1 MMPCWRPVRMA
12 AIALLF
18 VFVLLLAGLL
28 WYRVDYLQA
37 TYGRTV
43 GCSDCFVGNVMIH
56 DLTYLSVLLLLA
68 LIGFWLRPRVLSLP
82 LRMVALAGLLLY
94 ALDIAVAQQFAT
106 RLRFG
111 DVVVY
116 GAQPEVIWKH
126 LGNTGM
132 LDPRAIAAAVA
143 GLAFAV
149 LFLLLPSIGDLR
161 WRGFALLALLPVG
174 GAVAGEVLHADPYVH
189 NWALRNVLAVNLGSG
204 VSRPYS
210 AATVDRALAAA
221 APAEACSPGR
231 GERLDLIVLILESWS
246 PYQSALF
253 GGLNDW
259 TPRLDAIAR
268 DNAYYTDFRA
278 AGFSTNEGLM
288 GILVGMEFL
297 SPTKRFFDL
306 WPFET
311 AWGMSR
317 TLPGMLAVRGYRTS
331 FLTSGNLA
339 FSRKDRWLPQI
350 GFDHVEGHDH
360 PSYAGQPRLHFD
372 APPDAA
378 LYARALAHLDEPGE
392 GAPRLLVI
400 ENVSS
405 HHPYIHPIS
414 RKRSAEA
421 VFRYM
426 DTTVGEFYEAL
437 RTRGFFEHGRLLIVS
452 DHRAMV
458 PIGAEEL
465 ARFGPRGLS
474 LVPAIWV
481 GPGVPHAAVDVPF
494 HQADILETV
503 DRSTAERSCSP
514 FGVRD
519 MLAPAESRPRCLFHA
534 RGDDRDL
541 IDVFCPQGE
550 ATVALA
556 GDDSRVTAGDGFPSR
571 LSAEILERIARYRIV
586 GDARENAW
594 RRAQGKP

>member
-1 MMPCWRPVRMA
+1 MKPARRSSWVA
-12 AIALLF
+12 AVASLA
-18 VFVLLLAGLL
+18 VFALLLAGLL
-28 WYRVDYLQA
+28 WFRADTLQT

-43 GCSDCFVGNVMIH
+43 GCDDCFVGNVMIH
-56 DLTYLSVLLLLA
+56 DLTYLSVLLLAA
-68 LIGFWLRPRVLSLP
+68 LGGFWLRPRLLSLP
-82 LRMVALAGLLLY
+82 LRLLALAGLLVY
-94 ALDIAVAQQFAT
+94 GLDVVVAQQFAT

-111 DVVVY
+111 DMVVY
-116 GAQPEVIWKH
+116 GAQPDVIWKH

-132 LDPRAIAAAVA
+132 LAPPVLAGVAVGLTFA
-143 GLAFAV
+143 G
-149 LFLLLPSIGDLR
+149 LFLLLPSIGGTR
-161 WRGFALLALLPVG
+161 SRGFIVIALLPVG
-174 GAVAGEVLHADPYVH
+174 GAVAGQALHADQYVH

-210 AATVDRALAAA
+210 AETVGRVLG
-221 APAEACSPGR
+221 APPPSEVCTAGR
-231 GERLDLIVLILESWS
+231 EERLDLIVLILESWS

-297 SPTKRFFDL
+297 SPTKRFFEL

-311 AWGMSR
+311 TWGLAR
-317 TLPGMLAVRGYRTS
+317 TLPKMLAARGYRTS

-339 FSRKDRWLPQI
+339 FSRKEQWLPDI
-350 GFDHVEGHDH
+350 GFEYVEGHDH
-360 PSYAGQPRLHFD
+360 PAYDGLPRLHFD
-372 APPDAA
+372 AAPDHA
-378 LYARALAHLDEPGE
+378 LYDRALAHLDELGDF
-392 GAPRLLVI
+392 APRLLVI
-400 ENVSS
+400 ENVST
-405 HHPYIHPIS
+405 HHPYIHPTS

-426 DTTVGEFYEAL
+426 DSTVGDFYDAL
-437 RTRGFFEHGRLLIVS
+437 RDRDFFRHGRLLIVS

-458 PIGAEEL
+458 PVGAAEL
-465 ARFGPRGLS
+465 AHFGPRGLS
-474 LVPAIWV
+474 LIPAIWV
-481 GPGVPHAAVDVPF
+481 GPGVPAGAVDVPF
-494 HQADILETV
+494 HQADILDTLE
-503 DRSTAERSCSP
+503 RSTARRSCGAS
-514 FGVRD
+514 GVRD

-550 ATVALA
+550 ATVTLA
-556 GDDSRVTAGDGFPSR
+556 GDDSRVSAGDGFPPH
-571 LSAEILERIARYRIV
+571 LAAEVLARIARTRIV
-586 GDARENAW
+586 GDARESAW
-594 RRAQGKP
+594 RDAQHIR